1 MPRKKSSEKKATT
14 SALPLISGVVL
25 PKMDKEYVEDMPIN
39 KIHEPE
45 GEEDL
50 RRYDKP
56 ADEALAASIKKFGF
70 LEPIIV
76 DGGGTIIHGV
86 HRYRVARDLL
96 SQISV
101 PVIIVRNWTEGHDMA
116 QTRFYNAYA
125 NKINDWSNWIAEN
138 MDAMLR
144 RLDGGVRQEL
154 IIGDEGTYVTAPDE
168 SGEYREMGKILGL
181 FIDVIPERLCA
192 SSSTLQL
199 LAEMRLKSL
208 GLRYQY
214 NDEQLLFVESLR
226 KEINKFRKTVVD
238 HEVDPKSNNFAI
250 KYDYEEKWDK
260 TMLEDGRKVARVTLL
275 HSVGLPDEQI
285 SKIVGVPLNNRTELA
300 QARKEGLS
308 NLAEMVTVENA
319 LRRSKR
325 RPFDV
330 RDTYCWWI
338 NTVFTTRAEV
348 LQDKELQKILDDLK
362 PYRVPCEIEVPEDG
376 PQPPATQLVLKTK
389 KARTLREKAVD
400 RVMELTADL
409 KDRSQGNPLVTRAM
423 AEDWV
428 DWPEALGFY
437 AGECFQNVI
446 EEMEA
451 KKPKYTEKKR
461 KTPFDVKA
469 TRQPSNKLCNKGE
482 FVEMVWLDRQQKN
495 FVADGAIP
503 GFKGVKPLDLATM
516 TGDEV
521 DKAKEE
527 NRRTA
532 TLWYDQVPPQTLNKF
547 LVDLRGRY
555 NQGPINLF
563 TMMGPNRDGDMSGD
577 PDAKRMELAGREA
590 KESAENPKADATG
603 KTAKTGVTRRRT
615 AKSKSKAKSVEGE
628 E

>member
-45 GEEDL
+45 GEGDL
-50 RRYDKP
+50 RRYDKS

-70 LEPIIV
+70 LEPIVV
-76 DGGGTIIHGV
+76 DGRGTIIHGV

-168 SGEYREMGKILGL
+168 SGEYREMGKLLGL

-192 SSSTLQL
+192 SNSTLQL

-238 HEVDPKSNNFAI
+238 HEVDPKSDNLAI

-437 AGECFQNVI
+437 AGECFQNVVN
-446 EEMEA
+446 EMEA

-495 FVADGAIP
+495 FVADGGIP
-503 GFKGVKPLDLATM
+503 GLKGVKPLDLDTM
-516 TGDEV
+516 TGDEI

-527 NRRTA
+527 NRRTV
-532 TLWYDQVPPQTLNKF
+532 TLWYDQVPPQTLNKL

-590 KESAENPKADATG
+590 KESIENPKADTTG